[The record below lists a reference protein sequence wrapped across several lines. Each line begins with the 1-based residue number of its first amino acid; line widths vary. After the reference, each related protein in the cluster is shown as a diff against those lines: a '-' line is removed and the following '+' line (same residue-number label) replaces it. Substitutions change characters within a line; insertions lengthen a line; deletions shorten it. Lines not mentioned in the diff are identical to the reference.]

1 MKEIADYWFH
11 SPGGEC
17 GIMVVEVE
25 ITGERKAYVGVG
37 TGLNYAADRK
47 RILMWGTKLP
57 QSRLEEILRLL
68 QGKATKIEVMKG
80 LLESQVI
87 KDDLGA
93 LDPRKT
99 GSYWRCAPR
108 RSGFPSMRPVR
119 NSGACTTSKSE
130 QDE

>member
-93 LDPRKT
+93 LDPRIVEVEDGLVLEVRSQEVGFSFDET
-99 GSYWRCAPR
+99 GEKFRGMYN
-108 RSGFPSMRPVR
+108 F
-119 NSGACTTSKSE
+119 KE
-130 QDE
+130 